1 MTSFLPECNYS
12 VIASWKY
19 KDDDGSSFCN
29 AAKPLADDFLKY
41 NSCMRVF
48 AHFNHITFSTPF
60 EYFKFVCPN
69 AYMDGEFMRANFT
82 THDYL
87 FYYKSNDFYDGW
99 MREFLCMTMRFLAD
113 GSRVDV
119 VTDDSKYSLVV
130 ENGEVKEIRK
140 GVETS

>member
-1 MTSFLPECNYS
+1 
-12 VIASWKY
+12 
-19 KDDDGSSFCN
+19 
-29 AAKPLADDFLKY
+29 
-41 NSCMRVF
+41 MRVF